1 MKDNSNRNVL
11 TIVAVII
18 IGGLIY
24 ISNQDT
30 PLVEEY
36 TPLQDFK
43 SKHGILDADKPIV
56 EDLPVITEVAQ
67 ESEPE
72 SLASKYTGIDL
83 GEETVLPEIAG
94 YNNVATDDLPS
105 LTLDGSHL
113 IDVEPVELITV
124 DEMPSLES

>member
-1 MKDNSNRNVL
+1 M
-11 TIVAVII
+11 
-18 IGGLIY
+18 
-24 ISNQDT
+24 
-30 PLVEEY
+30 VEEY